1 MSGLLTYLPGLA
13 LNPARSQTRK
23 APNAIALCSSAP
35 RGDCLD
41 PAESQC
47 AALSSAKS
55 RRLWR
60 PGAEPLCGI
69 RHAASVSP
77 GCGQSLRIDAQ
88 RVGEMPQRLPGIWA
102 IARRGEPHRHK
113 PLRHSSFGRMLPLVS
128 AGAYSGTRGM
138 TAPLRG
144 PARCDGR
151 AVPLRVFRAISGRRD
166 GGADA
171 GGAAMPVIQAGA
183 IGGISD
189 RATSGVVGGHVR
201 SIEGA
206 A

>member
-1 MSGLLTYLPGLA
+1 MRFAQKPPCTQPGTFTA
-13 LNPARSQTRK
+13 RK
-23 APNAIALCSSAP
+23 APNAIALEPAP
-35 RGDCLD
+35 SNDRLD
-41 PAESQC
+41 PAESQGP
-47 AALSSAKS
+47 ALLSAKS
-55 RRLWR
+55 SPTRR
-60 PGAEPLCGI
+60 
-69 RHAASVSP
+69 V
-77 GCGQSLRIDAQ
+77 GCCRQSLCIGAQ

-113 PLRHSSFGRMLPLVS
+113 PLRHSSFGRMLPWVS
-128 AGAYSGTRGM
+128 AGAYSGTCGM

-144 PARCDGR
+144 PVRAPARCDGR

-201 SIEGA
+201 LVAS
-206 A
+206 